1 MTWYPQSYADVVPMT
16 DMNMRPNPATNY
28 PGRTY
33 RFYTGPTVFTFGH
46 GLSYSQFKHHLDKAP
61 QFVSLPLG
69 EKHTCRLSKCKTVDA
84 VGQSCS
90 NMGFDIH
97 LRVKNVGKIS
107 GSHII
112 FLFTSPPSVHNAPKK
127 HLLGFEKV
135 HLTPQGEGVVKFNV
149 NVCKHLSVHDEL
161 GNRKVALGP
170 HVLHIGDLKH
180 SLTVRI

>member
-1 MTWYPQSYADVVPMT
+1 
-16 DMNMRPNPATNY
+16 MNMRPDPATNY

-33 RFYTGPTVFTFGH
+33 RFYTGPTVFPFGH
-46 GLSYSQFKHHLDKAP
+46 GLSCSQFKHHLHQAP
-61 QFVSLPLG
+61 KFVSIPLE
-69 EKHTCRLSKCKTVDA
+69 EKHTCRSTKCKSIDV
-84 VGQSCS
+84 VEQSCS
-90 NMGFDIH
+90 NLGFNIH

-107 GSHII
+107 GSHTV
-112 FLFTSPPSVHNAPKK
+112 FLFTSPPSVHNSPKK

-135 HLTPQGEGVVKFNV
+135 YLTPKREGIVKFNV
-149 NVCKHLSVHDEL
+149 DVCKHLSVHDGL